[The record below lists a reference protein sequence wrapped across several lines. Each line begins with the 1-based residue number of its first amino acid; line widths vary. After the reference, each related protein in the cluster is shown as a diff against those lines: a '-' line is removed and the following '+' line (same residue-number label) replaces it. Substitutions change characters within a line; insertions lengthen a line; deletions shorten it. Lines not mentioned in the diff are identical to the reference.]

1 MPDLNA
7 ILSQRFWRTISAS
20 TRAVRAWQRI
30 QDNPTSIVIMRGS
43 TDLTAQTVRIE
54 PVLSAR
60 EATGDAGTA
69 AVQRMIVFGIEDHPT
84 LADTNVAKGDRF
96 VLNSV
101 DEYRVMDVV
110 RYPGEVQ
117 ATAERVR

>member
-7 ILSQRFWRTISAS
+7 LLSQRFWRAVSAN

-30 QDNPTSIVIMRGS
+30 QDNPISVVIMRGAS
-43 TDLTAQTVRIE
+43 DLTAQSVRIE
-54 PVLSAR
+54 PDLSAR
-60 EATGDAGTA
+60 ENSGSAGTA

-84 LADTNVAKGDRF
+84 LADTNIAKGDRF
-96 VLNSV
+96 VLNSA